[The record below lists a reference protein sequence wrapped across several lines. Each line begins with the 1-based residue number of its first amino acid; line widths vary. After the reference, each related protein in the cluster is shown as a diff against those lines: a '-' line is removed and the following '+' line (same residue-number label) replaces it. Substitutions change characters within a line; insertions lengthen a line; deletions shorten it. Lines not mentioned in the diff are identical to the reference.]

1 MQILVID
8 DDLVMQMILKSTLQA
23 QKYEVIIAKNGKE
36 GIALAKQYQP
46 ALVICDWMMP
56 DIDGLEVCRQIKLDQ
71 SLSST
76 IFILLTS
83 KGAVE
88 DKVQALD
95 NGADDFLSKP
105 IDKTELIASVRA
117 GLRIYQLN
125 KDLQVQ
131 KHLLEAELA
140 EASDYIRSLLP
151 TSLEGTIKI
160 KSEFIPS
167 SQLGGDCY
175 DFYWLDPDHL
185 AIYLIDTSGHGVGS
199 ALLSISILNLL
210 RSQSFGREK
219 LYEPRAIMMELN
231 RAFQMSQHNGRYF
244 TMWYGVYNRSQRK
257 LIYANAGHPKGLL
270 IAGERENPQMQELP
284 SLDMPVGFFPDVEY
298 TSSEISVPLDSKLYI
313 FSDGI
318 FEVSQ
323 ENGRIWG
330 AEKFFD
336 FLKEKFTTN
345 EEVNANLVL
354 QKIRTET
361 PTAKFDD
368 DVSILKIDFPVEI
381 DRAPQSVANPK

>member
-1 MQILVID
+1 MPQILVID

-23 QKYEVIIAKNGKE
+23 QKYEVVAAKNGKE
-36 GIALAKQYQP
+36 GILLAKQHQP

-88 DKVQALD
+88 DKVRALD

-131 KHLLEAELA
+131 KQLLEAELA
-140 EASDYIRSLLP
+140 EASDYVRSLLP
-151 TSLEGTIKI
+151 TSLEGTVKI

-219 LYEPRAIMMELN
+219 FYEPSVILTELN

-244 TMWYGVYNRSQRK
+244 TMWYGVYKRSQRK
-257 LIYANAGHPKGLL
+257 LTYANAGHPQGLL
-270 IAGERENPQMQELP
+270 IARDPENPQIQELP

-298 TSSEISVPLDSKLYI
+298 TSSDISVPLDSRLYI

-323 ENGRIWG
+323 ANGKIWG
-330 AEKFFD
+330 VVNFFD
-336 FLKEKFTTN
+336 LLKEKFAID

-354 QKIRTET
+354 QKIRAET

-368 DVSILKIDFPVEI
+368 DVSLLKIDFL
-381 DRAPQSVANPK
+381 

>member
-1 MQILVID
+1 VLQANGMLQILVID
-8 DDLVMQMILKSTLQA
+8 DDLVMQMILKNTLQS
-23 QKYEVIIAKNGKE
+23 QGYNVIVAKNGIE
-36 GIALAKQYQP
+36 GISLAKENLP

-56 DIDGLEVCRQIKLDQ
+56 EVDGLEVCRQLKLDQ
-71 SLSST
+71 NLSST

-125 KDLQVQ
+125 QDLQLQ
-131 KHLLEAELA
+131 KQLLEAELA
-140 EASDYIRSLLP
+140 EASEYIQSLLP
-151 TSLEGTIKI
+151 VALKGEVNILA
-160 KSEFIPS
+160 EFIPS

-175 DFYWLDPDHL
+175 DFYWLDDDHL

-210 RSQSFGREK
+210 RSQSFGKEK
-219 LYEPRAIMMELN
+219 FYEPSKIMTELN
-231 RAFQMSQHNGRYF
+231 QAFQMSQHNGRYF
-244 TMWYGVYNRSQRK
+244 TMWYGVFKRSQRK
-257 LIYANAGHPKGLL
+257 LTYANAGHPQGLL
-270 IAGERENPQMQELP
+270 IARDPENPQIQELP
-284 SLDMPVGFFPDVEY
+284 SLDMPVGFFPDVKY
-298 TSSEISVPLDSKLYI
+298 TSVEISVPLNSRLYI

-318 FEVSQ
+318 FEIRQ
-323 ENGRIWG
+323 ENGKIWG
-330 AEKFFD
+330 VAKFFD
-336 FLKEKFTTN
+336 LLKEQFTLG
-345 EEVNANLVL
+345 EEVNASFVL

-368 DVSILKIDFPVEI
+368 DVSLLQIDFL
-381 DRAPQSVANPK
+381 

>member
-1 MQILVID
+1 
-8 DDLVMQMILKSTLQA
+8 
-23 QKYEVIIAKNGKE
+23 
-36 GIALAKQYQP
+36 
-46 ALVICDWMMP
+46 MMP
-56 DIDGLEVCRQIKLDQ
+56 EVDGLEVCRQLKLDQ
-71 SLSST
+71 NLSST

-125 KDLQVQ
+125 QDLQLQ
-131 KHLLEAELA
+131 KQLLEAELA
-140 EASDYIRSLLP
+140 EASEYIQSLLP
-151 TSLEGTIKI
+151 AALKGEVNILA
-160 KSEFIPS
+160 EFIPS

-175 DFYWLDPDHL
+175 DFYWLDDDHL

-210 RSQSFGREK
+210 RSQSFGKEK
-219 LYEPRAIMMELN
+219 FYEPSKIMTELN
-231 RAFQMSQHNGRYF
+231 QAFQMSQHNGRYF
-244 TMWYGVYNRSQRK
+244 TMWYGVFKRSQRK
-257 LIYANAGHPKGLL
+257 LTYANAGHPQGLL
-270 IAGERENPQMQELP
+270 IARVPENPQIQELP
-284 SLDMPVGFFPDVEY
+284 SLDMPVGFFPDVKY
-298 TSSEISVPLDSKLYI
+298 TSVEISVPLNSRLYI

-318 FEVSQ
+318 FEVRQ
-323 ENGRIWG
+323 ENGKIWG
-330 AEKFFD
+330 VAKFFD
-336 FLKEKFTTN
+336 LLKEQFTLG
-345 EEVNANLVL
+345 EEVNASFVL

-368 DVSILKIDFPVEI
+368 DVSLLKIDFL
-381 DRAPQSVANPK
+381 

>member
-1 MQILVID
+1 MLQANRMLQILVID
-8 DDLVMQMILKSTLQA
+8 DDLVMQMILKNTLQG
-23 QKYEVIIAKNGKE
+23 QGYKVIVAKNGNE
-36 GIALAKQYQP
+36 GISLAQKHLP

-56 DIDGLEVCRQIKLDQ
+56 DVDGLEVCRQLKLDQ
-71 SLSST
+71 NLSST

-95 NGADDFLSKP
+95 SGADDFLSKP

-125 KDLQVQ
+125 QDLQLQ
-131 KHLLEAELA
+131 KQLLEAELA
-140 EASDYIRSLLP
+140 EASEYIRSLLP
-151 TSLEGTIKI
+151 ATLKGEVNILA
-160 KSEFIPS
+160 EFIPS

-175 DFYWLDPDHL
+175 DFYWLDDDHL

-219 LYEPRAIMMELN
+219 FYEPSQIMTELN
-231 RAFQMSQHNGRYF
+231 HVFQMSQHNGRYF
-244 TMWYGVYNRSQRK
+244 TMWYGVYKRSQRK
-257 LIYANAGHPKGLL
+257 LLYANAGHPQGLL
-270 IAGERENPQMQELP
+270 IARDPENPQIQELP

-298 TSSEISVPLDSKLYI
+298 TSSEISVPPDSRLYI

-323 ENGRIWG
+323 ENGKIWG
-330 AEKFFD
+330 VVNFFD
-336 FLKEKFTTN
+336 LLKEKFAID

-368 DVSILKIDFPVEI
+368 DVSLLKIDFL
-381 DRAPQSVANPK
+381 